1 MLCLVFVDGDLLL
14 AMEDGDLLAAMQ
26 DITPLHQKA
35 FMRAVHA
42 VVELGIK
49 PPTNLWEYKVSLSVF
64 NCLRM
69 ILYTALIWNAKNAL
83 PYISRI
89 FIWRMLFCRY
99 HGERKNSQ
107 K

>member
-69 ILYTALIWNAKNAL
+69 ILYTALIWNAKNRFTIYKQDIYLKDVIL
-83 PYISRI
+83 PLS
-89 FIWRMLFCRY
+89 L
-99 HGERKNSQ
+99 GAQ